1 LSDWR
6 SDAQVKVD
14 AWQKAFEETA
24 LAVEAGRTVVVKA
37 PGKGKARAVPR
48 AESQDM
54 GEPVSFFL
62 FLD

>member
-1 LSDWR
+1 M
-6 SDAQVKVD
+6 D

-37 PGKGKARAVPR
+37 PGKGKAKAVPR

-54 GEPVSFFL
+54 GEPVSPFL
-62 FLD
+62 FPIQQ